1 MPRNY
6 FPPTRRSRQRRRTFW
21 IVLGI
26 LAVLAVVFVVFPTG
40 LSTGR
45 HPNQTTD
52 TTTTTVTVSHVAR
65 TYEAVLSQ
73 YQTALV
79 APNAA
84 ITGATDDIATQEG
97 RAQNDA
103 ASYTSHESG
112 AACSSDAL
120 NPGLYESCLT
130 AEHQSAQSALGDEN
144 DATQAEKVDASRQVT
159 GVQEIES
166 AINAFAQQL
175 AGITWPST
183 VSPAV
188 ATLTQALDGYSN
200 AYAQTASDL
209 TGGKPIST
217 HSQTVTTAG
226 AAVATQLADMAT
238 TLGIAPASSP
248 PTS

>member
-1 MPRNY
+1 VPRNY
-6 FPPTRRSRQRRRTFW
+6 FPPTRRSRQRRRTSW

-40 LSTGR
+40 LGSGR
-45 HPNQTTD
+45 HPNQTED
-52 TTTTTVTVSHVAR
+52 TTTTTVTVSHVAH

-79 APNAA
+79 APNAV
-84 ITGATDDIATQEG
+84 ITGATDDVATQEA

-103 ASYTSHESG
+103 ASYTNHESG
-112 AACSSDAL
+112 AACASDAL
-120 NPGLYESCLT
+120 SPGLFESCLT

-144 DATQAEKVDASRQVT
+144 DATQAEKVDVSRQVM
-159 GVQEIES
+159 GVEEIAT
-166 AINAFAQQL
+166 AINAFAQQV
-175 AGITWPST
+175 AGITWPPS

-188 ATLTQALDGYSN
+188 ATLTQALDAYRN
-200 AYAQTASDL
+200 AYAQTATDL

-217 HSQTVTTAG
+217 HSQAVTTAG
-226 AAVATQLADMAT
+226 AAVTTQLANMAA
-238 TLGIAPASSP
+238 TLGITPASSP